1 MHTAVAERLLRQ
13 LHQDIQV
20 DRPDLAV
27 ADDLVVSGMLNE
39 FFVKLEHIG
48 ISVKTSPRLRS
59 SYLLGSLQSGRSQL
73 QLVL

>member
-1 MHTAVAERLLRQ
+1 MQTAVAERLLRQ

-39 FFVKLEHIG
+39 FFVETYWYIC
-48 ISVKTSPRLRS
+48 
-59 SYLLGSLQSGRSQL
+59 
-73 QLVL
+73 